1 MDREALR
8 SRFSDAIRHYRGS
21 LPLVIDHQ
29 DLRDHQLKLI
39 VLGLGL
45 LLGWVGLSGGSLDA
59 IVAGMLLIGLGLGQL
74 GSYWLLDL
82 DPEGAI

>member
-1 MDREALR
+1 MDREILR
-8 SRFSDAIRHYRGS
+8 E
-21 LPLVIDHQ
+21 
-29 DLRDHQLKLI
+29 HQLKLI

-45 LLGWVGLSGGSLDA
+45 LLGWMGLSGGSLDA
-59 IVAGMLLIGLGLGQL
+59 IVAGMLLIGLGVGQL